1 MNRGMG
7 DLIYRMNNS
16 IFRKNEHSHVYF
28 FVSHTGGDTKS
39 MFTKYKWIVTEVSN
53 FKLFVFL
60 ILAFQAADAILSMII
75 PQYISK
81 IVDSGLISK
90 DISLIV
96 KLIGI
101 ATGLFILSHLC
112 SLLCEFIFAELGK
125 RISYAM
131 KKKLLEKFFVLPGE
145 TITSNND
152 KLLSL
157 FINDIGI
164 IERLVSNGIPML
176 ISNLLF
182 LIVICIVLLFLN
194 YKLFT
199 LVLLIMLLTMLS
211 QVFFNKKI
219 TQKTKDVMNAYD
231 DSISY
236 IRHTLGS
243 LLYSIGMDIKDYI
256 LGKYMPL
263 EGKSLEANRQRA
275 NTIIVA
281 STVPSVITSVGSV
294 ILLGLGAI
302 LVMEGQ
308 TSMGILTVFVYYSNQ
323 IIGPI
328 KSVTN
333 YVAGWKQAKVSI
345 ERIESI
351 MKADEVK

>member
-1 MNRGMG
+1 MLRKYNW
-7 DLIYRMNNS
+7 
-16 IFRKNEHSHVYF
+16 IFKEVHKFYLF
-28 FVSHTGGDTKS
+28 
-39 MFTKYKWIVTEVSN
+39 IV
-53 FKLFVFL
+53 L
-60 ILAFQAADAILSMII
+60 ILVFQALDTILSMII

-81 IVDSGLISK
+81 IVDSGLVSK
-90 DISLIV
+90 DLSLIV
-96 KLIGI
+96 KFIGI

-145 TITSNND
+145 TITSNSD
-152 KLLSL
+152 KLFSL

-164 IERLVSNGIPML
+164 IERLVSHGIPML

-182 LIVICIVLLFLN
+182 LIVICIVLLFFN

-199 LVLLIMLLTMLS
+199 LVLLIMLLTMIS
-211 QVFFNKKI
+211 QIFFNKRI
-219 TQKTKDVMNAYD
+219 THKTKAVMNAYD

-263 EGKSLEANRQRA
+263 EEKSLEAYRQRS

-281 STVPSVITSVGSV
+281 STVPSVITSIGSV
-294 ILLGLGAI
+294 LLLGVGTI
-302 LVMEGQ
+302 LVMKGQ
-308 TSMGILTVFVYYSNQ
+308 TSMGVLTVFVYYSNQ
-323 IIGPI
+323 IISPI

-333 YVAGWKQAKVSI
+333 YVATWKQTKVSI

-351 MKADEVK
+351 IRAEEVK

>member
-1 MNRGMG
+1 M
-7 DLIYRMNNS
+7 
-16 IFRKNEHSHVYF
+16 FRKYNWIFKGVHKFHF
-28 FVSHTGGDTKS
+28 F
-39 MFTKYKWIVTEVSN
+39 IV
-53 FKLFVFL
+53 L
-60 ILAFQAADAILSMII
+60 ILVFQALDTILSMII

-90 DISLIV
+90 DLSLIV
-96 KLIGI
+96 KFIGI
-101 ATGLFILSHLC
+101 ATSLFILSHLC
-112 SLLCEFIFAELGK
+112 SLLCAFIFAELGK

-145 TITSNND
+145 TIISNND
-152 KLLSL
+152 KLFTF

-182 LIVICIVLLFLN
+182 LIVICIVLLFFN

-199 LVLLIMLLTMLS
+199 LVLLIMLLTMIS
-211 QVFFNKKI
+211 QIFFNKRI
-219 TQKTKDVMNAYD
+219 TQKTKAVMNAYD

-263 EGKSLEANRQRA
+263 EEKSLEAYRQRS

-281 STVPSVITSVGSV
+281 STVPSVITSIGSV
-294 ILLGLGAI
+294 LLLGIGTI

-308 TSMGILTVFVYYSNQ
+308 TSMGVLTVFVYYSNQ
-323 IIGPI
+323 IISPI
-328 KSVTN
+328 RSVTN
-333 YVAGWKQAKVSI
+333 YVAAWKQAKVSI

-351 MKADEVK
+351 IRAEEVK

>member
-1 MNRGMG
+1 MLQKYNW
-7 DLIYRMNNS
+7 
-16 IFRKNEHSHVYF
+16 IFKGVHKFHF
-28 FVSHTGGDTKS
+28 F
-39 MFTKYKWIVTEVSN
+39 IV
-53 FKLFVFL
+53 L
-60 ILAFQAADAILSMII
+60 ILVFQALDTILSMII

-90 DISLIV
+90 DLSLIV
-96 KLIGI
+96 KFIGI
-101 ATGLFILSHLC
+101 ATGLFILSHLS

-152 KLLSL
+152 KLFSL

-164 IERLVSNGIPML
+164 IERLVSHGIPML

-182 LIVICIVLLFLN
+182 LIVICIVLLFFN
-194 YKLFT
+194 YKLFS
-199 LVLLIMLLTMLS
+199 LVFLIMLLTMIS
-211 QVFFNKKI
+211 QIFFNKRI
-219 TQKTKDVMNAYD
+219 TQKTKAVMNAYD

-236 IRHTLGS
+236 IRHTLGT

-263 EGKSLEANRQRA
+263 EEKSLEAYRQRS

-281 STVPSVITSVGSV
+281 STVPSVITSIGSV
-294 ILLGLGAI
+294 LLLGIGTI
-302 LVMEGQ
+302 LVMKGQ
-308 TSMGILTVFVYYSNQ
+308 TSMGVLTVFVYYSNQ
-323 IIGPI
+323 IISPI

-333 YVAGWKQAKVSI
+333 YVAAWKQAKVSI

-351 MKADEVK
+351 IRAGEVK

>member
-1 MNRGMG
+1 MLRKYNW
-7 DLIYRMNNS
+7 
-16 IFRKNEHSHVYF
+16 IFKEVHKFYF
-28 FVSHTGGDTKS
+28 F
-39 MFTKYKWIVTEVSN
+39 IV
-53 FKLFVFL
+53 L
-60 ILAFQAADAILSMII
+60 ILVFQALDAIFSMII

-90 DISLIV
+90 DLPLIV
-96 KLIGI
+96 KFIGI

-152 KLLSL
+152 KLFSL

-164 IERLVSNGIPML
+164 IERLVSHGIPML

-182 LIVICIVLLFLN
+182 LIVICIVLLFFN

-199 LVLLIMLLTMLS
+199 LVLLIMLLTMIS
-211 QVFFNKKI
+211 QIFFNKRI
-219 TQKTKDVMNAYD
+219 TQKTKAVMNAYD

-236 IRHTLGS
+236 IRHTLES

-263 EGKSLEANRQRA
+263 EEKSLEAYRQRS

-281 STVPSVITSVGSV
+281 STVPSIITSIGSV
-294 ILLGLGAI
+294 LLLGIGTI
-302 LVMEGQ
+302 LVMQGQ
-308 TSMGILTVFVYYSNQ
+308 TSMGVLTVFVYYSNQ
-323 IIGPI
+323 IISPI

-333 YVAGWKQAKVSI
+333 YVAAWKQAKVSI

-351 MKADEVK
+351 IRAEEVK

>member
-1 MNRGMG
+1 MLQKYNW
-7 DLIYRMNNS
+7 
-16 IFRKNEHSHVYF
+16 IFKEVHKFYLF
-28 FVSHTGGDTKS
+28 
-39 MFTKYKWIVTEVSN
+39 IV
-53 FKLFVFL
+53 L
-60 ILAFQAADAILSMII
+60 ILVFQALDTILSMII

-90 DISLIV
+90 DLSLIV
-96 KLIGI
+96 KFIGI

-125 RISYAM
+125 RISYTM

-152 KLLSL
+152 KLFSL

-164 IERLVSNGIPML
+164 IERLVSHGIPML

-182 LIVICIVLLFLN
+182 LIVICIVLLFFN

-199 LVLLIMLLTMLS
+199 LVFLIMLLTMIS
-211 QVFFNKKI
+211 QIFFNKRI
-219 TQKTKDVMNAYD
+219 TQKTKAVMNAYD

-236 IRHTLGS
+236 IRHTLGT

-263 EGKSLEANRQRA
+263 EEKSLEAYRQRS

-281 STVPSVITSVGSV
+281 STVPSVITSIGSV
-294 ILLGLGAI
+294 LLLGMGTI
-302 LVMEGQ
+302 LVMKGQ
-308 TSMGILTVFVYYSNQ
+308 TSMGVLTVFVYYSNQ
-323 IIGPI
+323 IISPI

-333 YVAGWKQAKVSI
+333 YVAAWKQAKVSI

-351 MKADEVK
+351 IRAEEVK